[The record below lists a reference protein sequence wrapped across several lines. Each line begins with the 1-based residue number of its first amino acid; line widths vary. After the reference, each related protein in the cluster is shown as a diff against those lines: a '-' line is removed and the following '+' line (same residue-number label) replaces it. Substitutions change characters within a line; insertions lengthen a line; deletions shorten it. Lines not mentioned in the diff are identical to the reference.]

1 MDLYLSKSTNQVPTR
16 YSDNM
21 NESNFVINLIFFKPN
36 LLELH
41 NYIIHPEW
49 RYSSDHALLTV
60 DISINKEYV
69 STKRYIIIKNSE
81 EEDKFITE
89 LINNIKRLNHSK
101 LVNITKYSKV
111 W

>member
-41 NYIIHPEW
+41 NYIIHPE
-49 RYSSDHALLTV
+49 
-60 DISINKEYV
+60 
-69 STKRYIIIKNSE
+69 
-81 EEDKFITE
+81 
-89 LINNIKRLNHSK
+89 
-101 LVNITKYSKV
+101 
-111 W
+111 